1 MKQIKKIMAA
11 LVTMALCLSMVAA
24 LAEEGTVWTTG
35 NVNLRK
41 GPGLDYSTIRSIS
54 SGTRLEYDKT
64 DKDDRGV
71 RWYRVTYKSRTGWVS
86 SVYASEKK
94 PSGSASSSSTDG
106 KVKTTAS
113 VNLRNG
119 AGLDYSVIRTV
130 PEGVSLTY
138 DKTAKD
144 DRGVTWYRVTY
155 KKRTGWISSVYAKQ
169 GSGSSSSSGGK
180 DSGKS
185 KSSSGKLVTTGS
197 VHLRTGAGLD
207 YRDLTSVPKGT
218 TLSYDELRKDD
229 RGVIWCHVSYDGYTG
244 WISTRYAKKK

>member
-1 MKQIKKIMAA
+1 MKQIRKILAA
-11 LVTMALCLSMVAA
+11 LVAMALCLSMIAA
-24 LAEEGTVWTTG
+24 LAEEGAVWTTG

-54 SGTRLEYDKT
+54 SGTRLEYDRT
-64 DKDDRGV
+64 DTDGRGV
-71 RWYRVTYKSRTGWVS
+71 RWYHVTYKNRAGWVS
-86 SVYASEKK
+86 SVYASTSK
-94 PSGSASSSSTDG
+94 PSGSSASSSVSDG

-113 VNLRNG
+113 VNLRSG

-130 PEGVSLTY
+130 PEDVTLSY

-169 GSGSSSSSGGK
+169 GVAASNG
-180 DSGKS
+180 S
-185 KSSSGKLVTTGS
+185 KSSGDSRYMSGKLVTTGS

-207 YRDLTSVPKGT
+207 YRDLTSVPKGA